1 MIFFIK
7 SPINVFELKV
17 FIGVD
22 LAFKPTSTY
31 TKKEISD
38 LMLFMIVWKEIWK
51 YALIWLCGKRIVTS
65 SSSIGNHSL
74 QH

>member
-7 SPINVFELKV
+7 SPINVFDLKV

-51 YALIWLCGKRIVTS
+51 YALI
-65 SSSIGNHSL
+65 
-74 QH
+74 